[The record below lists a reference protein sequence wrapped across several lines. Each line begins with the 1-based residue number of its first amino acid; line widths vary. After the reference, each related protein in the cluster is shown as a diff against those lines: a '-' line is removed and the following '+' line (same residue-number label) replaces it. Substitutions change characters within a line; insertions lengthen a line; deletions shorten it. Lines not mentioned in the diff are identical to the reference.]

1 MARAKRRGGRGNTG
15 SQESPSSQDLH
26 AGHGGDAASN
36 GSPTPTENGAH
47 RDLSPGQEDKDDER
61 CPACQSLG
69 PGQDKESEPE
79 SWVRCDACKEWFHW
93 RCAGKGDLEA
103 IDKW

>member
-36 GSPTPTENGAH
+36 GSPAPTENGAH

-61 CPACQSLG
+61 WIAQEDGGGLVDGLKFQAAGAVAPAGSSQKN
-69 PGQDKESEPE
+69 DDDREK
-79 SWVRCDACKEWFHW
+79 RRRA
-93 RCAGKGDLEA
+93 AM
-103 IDKW
+103 